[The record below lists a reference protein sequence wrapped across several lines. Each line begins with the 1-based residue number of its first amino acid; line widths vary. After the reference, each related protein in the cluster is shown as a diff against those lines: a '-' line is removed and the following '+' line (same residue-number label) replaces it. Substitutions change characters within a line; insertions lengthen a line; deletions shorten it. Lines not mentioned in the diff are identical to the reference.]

1 MTEAEKRR
9 IALEFFNAEQNRA
22 SVPAAAL
29 NSIHTA
35 AITSSLETT
44 ARKNQIK
51 SSLAQQGITWEELR
65 DAYEE
70 SYSHGKRDMLDYQ
83 LGFFYSSVAICVK
96 ERHDTLTPEG
106 VGAFMYNIL
115 DSSEE
120 YPDKDVLV
128 QEAMKETG
136 VNLKNRFDI
145 AGTEPYCRAT
155 MRDSSRAKKSD
166 VEAVFRMQKSG
177 ITAAD
182 LEYERQLGYKHG
194 QNCGFF
200 GSACYAAAAIALKR
214 VFNCDADE
222 IESFIERTVE
232 IQEEE
237 ISVADILERC
247 ERETDV
253 DVSGMI
259 GPDPSTGENG

>member
-51 SSLAQQGITWEELR
+51 SSLAQQGITWEQLR
-65 DAYEE
+65 DAYSEAFE
-70 SYSHGKRDMLDYQ
+70 RGKRDMLDYQ
-83 LGFFYSSVAICVK
+83 FGFFYGSVGIAIK
-96 ERHDTLTPEG
+96 ELYPDLAPED
-106 VGAFMYNIL
+106 VAAFMEKII
-115 DSSEE
+115 DMSEE

-128 QEAMKETG
+128 QQALKETG
-136 VNLKNRFDI
+136 VNLKGRYDI

-155 MRDSSRAKKSD
+155 MRDSSKAKKSE
-166 VEAVFRMQKSG
+166 VEAVIRMQKSG

-214 VFNCDADE
+214 VFNCDADA
-222 IESFIERTVE
+222 IEEFFDRAVE

-253 DVSGMI
+253 DVSVMI
-259 GPDPSTGENG
+259 GPADS

>member
-1 MTEAEKRR
+1 MTEEEKRR
-9 IALEFFNAEQNRA
+9 IAAFIAAEKQRT
-22 SVPAAAL
+22 AAAAVF
-29 NSIHTA
+29 NDHTA

-44 ARKNQIK
+44 ARKNRIK
-51 SSLAQQGITWEELR
+51 SSLAQQGITWEQLR
-65 DAYEE
+65 DAYSEAFDR
-70 SYSHGKRDMLDYQ
+70 GKRDMLDYQ
-83 LGFFYSSVAICVK
+83 FGFFYGSVGIAIH
-96 ERHDTLTPEG
+96 ESYATTPEG
-106 VGAFMYNIL
+106 VAAFMEKII
-115 DSSEE
+115 DMSEE

-128 QEAMKETG
+128 QQALKETG
-136 VNLKNRFDI
+136 VDLKNRFDI
-145 AGTEPYCRAT
+145 EGIPPYCRAT
-155 MRDSSRAKKSD
+155 MRDSSRAKKSE
-166 VEAVFRMQKSG
+166 VEAVIRMQKSG

-182 LEYERQLGYKHG
+182 LEYERQLGYNHG

-259 GPDPSTGENG
+259 GPADS

>member
-83 LGFFYSSVAICVK
+83 LGFFYSSVAIVVK
-96 ERHDTLTPEG
+96 ELHPYLAPEG
-106 VGAFMYNIL
+106 VGAFMESIINV
-115 DSSEE
+115 SNEF
-120 YPDKDVLV
+120 PDKDAIVR
-128 QEAMKETG
+128 QAFKETG
-136 VNLKNRFDI
+136 INFKGRFDI

-200 GSACYAAAAIALKR
+200 GSACYAALAIALKR
-214 VFNCDADE
+214 EFNNSADE
-222 IESFIERTVE
+222 IEEFINRAVE

-237 ISVADILERC
+237 ISVPDILERC
-247 ERETDV
+247 ERETEV

-259 GPDPSTGENG
+259 GPEHDTGE